1 MSLLKI
7 PKKPFSGYKWKWAS
21 VQCTESL
28 NDPIV
33 FHGVLSGMAKLE
45 GKGLSYSSNEFRY
58 ELVRLEN
65 DLKDTPVSVN
75 LSGRGGDRN
84 LIRNSGQ
91 YWKAMGLIPKDS
103 RGVIELTDYGRQVA
117 SGGVSQSEFSAITIR
132 TFKLPNPYI
141 SSAHEVEEWLAAKLE
156 IFPLLLILQ
165 IVRALNETEGEG
177 RITTDELARVVVP
190 LAGESNHE
198 LEEFVSAIQSYRED
212 ATQFEKWPNCTPG
225 ANDMRMLREYL
236 LFLEH
241 YGYLIMD
248 ASASCT
254 RFQTPFFYNQVIDE
268 EIEDIL
274 SDAFVEKGK
283 EELLRAIRDDRIA
296 SGMEAKRLAV
306 ANGRPEQAKFRRQ
319 ILDLYGRCVIT
330 NARMPEIL
338 QAAHIK
344 PHKYNGPEAIDNG
357 FAMRMDIHRLYDTNH
372 LKIHPDGKVEVSDR
386 ARLDYG
392 MTIPPMIVI
401 PETANREYLRWRI
414 DNYVGLC

>member
-21 VQCTESL
+21 VQCTELL

-132 TFKLPNPYI
+132 TFRLPNPYI

-156 IFPLLLILQ
+156 IF
-165 IVRALNETEGEG
+165 
-177 RITTDELARVVVP
+177 
-190 LAGESNHE
+190 H
-198 LEEFVSAIQSYRED
+198 
-212 ATQFEKWPNCTPG
+212 
-225 ANDMRMLREYL
+225 
-236 LFLEH
+236 
-241 YGYLIMD
+241 
-248 ASASCT
+248 
-254 RFQTPFFYNQVIDE
+254 FF
-268 EIEDIL
+268 
-274 SDAFVEKGK
+274 SFCK
-283 EELLRAIRDDRIA
+283 
-296 SGMEAKRLAV
+296 
-306 ANGRPEQAKFRRQ
+306 
-319 ILDLYGRCVIT
+319 
-330 NARMPEIL
+330 
-338 QAAHIK
+338 
-344 PHKYNGPEAIDNG
+344 
-357 FAMRMDIHRLYDTNH
+357 
-372 LKIHPDGKVEVSDR
+372 
-386 ARLDYG
+386 
-392 MTIPPMIVI
+392 
-401 PETANREYLRWRI
+401 
-414 DNYVGLC
+414 